1 MGAGTAIREA
11 TSGWR
16 TSVVLR
22 IFATIAGVGASVLI
36 ARLGGPE
43 VKGVAAAYLA
53 SVTTVFAVANM
64 GAAEQVVQIARD
76 GDHSARR
83 LLIRFWFAYALVAGL
98 IAVVFL
104 PVRPELS
111 VLTIGCLL
119 YLIPIQASTVSIGF
133 SGVMPDAV
141 GALVQ
146 PLAVSAGV
154 LLLSADGVLT
164 PQEAVGAL
172 AVSYLAPFYVYWR
185 AVPAREETRRVSL
198 RELGRAT
205 LDGARWQVPNLAMR
219 VVQRADILAVFALAG
234 PAASG
239 RYSVAVQLAELCF
252 LIPRQ
257 VANHSYHR
265 LTVADSFDT
274 RRALLTTMVAA
285 TATAVPIG
293 LLGGFGINL
302 LYGEEFSA
310 ATGDL
315 YILLPGTVVG
325 SVAFLMFWVFRGK
338 GMLRMST
345 ISSLSGAF
353 TLLVGCA
360 VLIPPFGTA
369 GAAVSCSVAWG
380 VFAVVAV
387 TLHKRRVTVTA
398 S

>member
-1 MGAGTAIREA
+1 MGAGSAIREA

-43 VKGVAAAYLA
+43 AKGVAAAYLA
-53 SVTTVFAVANM
+53 SITTVFAVTNL
-64 GAAEQVVQIARD
+64 GAGEQIVQITRD
-76 GDHSARR
+76 GNHSARR
-83 LLIRFWFAYALVAGL
+83 LLIRFWAAYAVVAGL

-104 PVRPELS
+104 PVRPQLS

-133 SGVMPDAV
+133 SGVMPDAI

-154 LLLSADGVLT
+154 LLLSVDGGLT
-164 PQEAVGAL
+164 PHEAVGAL

-185 AVPAREETRRVSL
+185 GVPARGEARGVTL

-205 LDGARWQVPNLAMR
+205 LDGARWQVPNLALR
-219 VVQRADILAVFALAG
+219 VVQRADILAVFVLAG

-252 LIPRQ
+252 LVPRQ
-257 VANHSYHR
+257 IANHSYHR
-265 LTVADSFDT
+265 LTVAESLDT
-274 RRALLTTMVAA
+274 RRAVMTTMVAA

-293 LLGGFGINL
+293 LLGGFGIDL
-302 LYGEEFSA
+302 LYGEAFTA

-325 SVAFLMFWVFRGK
+325 SVAFLMFWIFRGK
-338 GMLRMST
+338 GRLRMST

-353 TLLVGCA
+353 TLLVGCG
-360 VLIPPFGTA
+360 VLIPRFGTA

-387 TLHKRRVTVTA
+387 TLHKRRVTVA
-398 S
+398 A

>member
-1 MGAGTAIREA
+1 MGAGSAIREA

-43 VKGVAAAYLA
+43 AKGVAAAYLA
-53 SVTTVFAVANM
+53 SITTVFAVTNL
-64 GAAEQVVQIARD
+64 GAGEQIVQITRD
-76 GDHSARR
+76 GNHSARR
-83 LLIRFWFAYALVAGL
+83 LLIRFWFAYAVVAGL

-104 PVRPELS
+104 PVRPQLS

-133 SGVMPDAV
+133 SGVMPDAI

-154 LLLSADGVLT
+154 LLLSVDGGLT
-164 PQEAVGAL
+164 PHEAVGAL

-185 AVPAREETRRVSL
+185 AVPARGEARGVTL
-198 RELGRAT
+198 RDLGRAT

-219 VVQRADILAVFALAG
+219 IVQRADILAVFALAG

-252 LIPRQ
+252 LVPRQ
-257 VANHSYHR
+257 IANHSYHR
-265 LTVADSFDT
+265 LTVADSLDT
-274 RRALLTTMVAA
+274 RRAVMTTVVAA

-302 LYGEEFSA
+302 LYGEAFAA

-338 GMLRMST
+338 GRLRMST

-353 TLLVGCA
+353 TLLVGCG
-360 VLIPPFGTA
+360 VLIPRFGTA

-387 TLHKRRVTVTA
+387 TLHKRRVTVA
-398 S
+398 A

>member
-1 MGAGTAIREA
+1 MGAGSAIREA

-43 VKGVAAAYLA
+43 AKGVAAAYLA
-53 SVTTVFAVANM
+53 SITTVFAVTNL
-64 GAAEQVVQIARD
+64 GAGEQIVQITRD
-76 GDHSARR
+76 GNHSARR
-83 LLIRFWFAYALVAGL
+83 LLIRFWAAYAVVAGL

-104 PVRPELS
+104 PVRPQLS

-133 SGVMPDAV
+133 SGVMPDAI

-154 LLLSADGVLT
+154 LLLSVDGGLT
-164 PQEAVGAL
+164 PHEAVGAL

-185 AVPAREETRRVSL
+185 GVPARGEARGVTL

-205 LDGARWQVPNLAMR
+205 LDGARWQVPNLALR
-219 VVQRADILAVFALAG
+219 VVQRADILAVFVLAG

-252 LIPRQ
+252 LVPRQ
-257 VANHSYHR
+257 IANHSYHR
-265 LTVADSFDT
+265 LTVAEQLDT
-274 RRALLTTMVAA
+274 RRAVMTTMVAA

-302 LYGEEFSA
+302 LYGEAFSA

-315 YILLPGTVVG
+315 YIQLPGTVVG
-325 SVAFLMFWVFRGK
+325 SVAFLMFWIFRGK
-338 GMLRMST
+338 GRLRMST

-353 TLLVGCA
+353 TLLVGCG
-360 VLIPPFGTA
+360 VLIPRFGTA

-387 TLHKRRVTVTA
+387 TLHKRRVTVA
-398 S
+398 A

>member
-1 MGAGTAIREA
+1 MGAGSAIREA

-22 IFATIAGVGASVLI
+22 ILATIAGVGASVLI

-43 VKGVAAAYLA
+43 AKGVAAAYLA
-53 SVTTVFAVANM
+53 SITTVFAVTNL
-64 GAAEQVVQIARD
+64 GAGEQIVQITRD
-76 GDHSARR
+76 GNHSARR
-83 LLIRFWFAYALVAGL
+83 LLIRFWAAYAVVAGL
-98 IAVVFL
+98 IAVAFL
-104 PVRPELS
+104 PVRPQLS

-133 SGVMPDAV
+133 SGVMPDAI

-154 LLLSADGVLT
+154 LLLSVDGGLT
-164 PQEAVGAL
+164 PHEAVGAL

-185 AVPAREETRRVSL
+185 GVPARGEARGVTL

-205 LDGARWQVPNLAMR
+205 LDGARWQVPNLALR
-219 VVQRADILAVFALAG
+219 VVQRADILAVFVLAG

-252 LIPRQ
+252 LVPRQ
-257 VANHSYHR
+257 IANHSYHQT
-265 LTVADSFDT
+265 TVAVSLDT
-274 RRALLTTMVAA
+274 RRAVMTTLVAA

-302 LYGEEFSA
+302 LYGEAFSA

-325 SVAFLMFWVFRGK
+325 SVAFLMFWIFRGK
-338 GMLRMST
+338 GRLRMST

-353 TLLVGCA
+353 TLLVGCG
-360 VLIPPFGTA
+360 VLIPRFGTA

-387 TLHKRRVTVTA
+387 TLHKRRVTVA
-398 S
+398 A

>member
-1 MGAGTAIREA
+1 MGAGSAIREA

-43 VKGVAAAYLA
+43 AKGVAAAYLA
-53 SVTTVFAVANM
+53 SITTVFAVTNL
-64 GAAEQVVQIARD
+64 GAGEQIVQITRD
-76 GDHSARR
+76 GNHSARR
-83 LLIRFWFAYALVAGL
+83 LLIRFWFAYAVVAGL
-98 IAVVFL
+98 IALVFL
-104 PVRPELS
+104 PVRPQLS

-133 SGVMPDAV
+133 SGVMPDAI

-154 LLLSADGVLT
+154 LLLSVDGGLT
-164 PQEAVGAL
+164 PHEAVGAL

-185 AVPAREETRRVSL
+185 GVPARGEARGVTL

-205 LDGARWQVPNLAMR
+205 LDGARWQVPNLALR
-219 VVQRADILAVFALAG
+219 IVQRADILAVFVLAG

-252 LIPRQ
+252 LVPRQ
-257 VANHSYHR
+257 IANHSYHQT
-265 LTVADSFDT
+265 TVADSLDT
-274 RRALLTTMVAA
+274 RRAVMTTIVAA

-302 LYGEEFSA
+302 LYGEAFTA

-325 SVAFLMFWVFRGK
+325 SVAFLMFWIFRGK
-338 GMLRMST
+338 GRLRMST

-353 TLLVGCA
+353 TLLVGCG
-360 VLIPPFGTA
+360 VLIPQFGTA

-387 TLHKRRVTVTA
+387 TLHKRRVTVA
-398 S
+398 A